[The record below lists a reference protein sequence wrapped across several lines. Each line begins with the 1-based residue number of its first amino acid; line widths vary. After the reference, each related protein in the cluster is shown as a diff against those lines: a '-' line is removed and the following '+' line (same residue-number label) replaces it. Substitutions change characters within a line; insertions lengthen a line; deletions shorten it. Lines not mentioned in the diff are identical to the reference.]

1 MTTPDPDAQFDEF
14 ADLDSK
20 LDTLFGEEPADPNV
34 REMTQQFFKGT
45 GDMKAWDTVDQSIH
59 AAVAA
64 QNAEHVDEEWGEFAD
79 TFFGEEESSPA
90 ATNSDPSFV
99 ANQTV
104 RFDFGGDAAPSLA
117 STGLGGNDTQEAA
130 TFNLF
135 LKKIVNPK
143 QRSAAVE
150 IIAEILAI
158 SNDEAEAMTKK
169 PFIKVLINVS
179 KSEADA
185 AHARFKTAGL
195 ISTIKK
201 CV

>member
-1 MTTPDPDAQFDEF
+1 MNTPDPDAQFDEF

-20 LDTLFGEEPADPNV
+20 LDTLFGDEPADPNV

-45 GDMKAWDTVDQSIH
+45 GDMKAFDTVDQSIH

-64 QNAEHVDEEWGEFAD
+64 QAGTSTDDEWGEFAD
-79 TFFGEEESSPA
+79 SFFGEEETNEPEA
-90 ATNSDPSFV
+90 ASDPSFV

-117 STGLGGNDTQEAA
+117 STGLGNNTAQEAA
-130 TFNLF
+130 KFNLF

-143 QRSAAVE
+143 QRKAAVE
-150 IIAEILAI
+150 IISDILSI
-158 SNDEAEAMTKK
+158 SDDDAEAMTKK

-179 KSEADA
+179 KSDADA
-185 AHARFKTAGL
+185 AHARFKAADL